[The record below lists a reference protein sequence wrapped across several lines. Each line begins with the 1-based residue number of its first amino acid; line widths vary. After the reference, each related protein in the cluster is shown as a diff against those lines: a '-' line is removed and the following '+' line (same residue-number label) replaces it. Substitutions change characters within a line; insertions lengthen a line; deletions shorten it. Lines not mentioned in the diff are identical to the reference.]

1 MKTKKIKKTKSRST
15 SNFRYEN
22 MLECGTSEL
31 REKYKVEWE
40 SLDMR
45 GIFRRA
51 RVLDQTYVDTLFLQ
65 KKISAAQYSA
75 AEEYLAL
82 LLKSGVF
89 VPSPGFEE
97 GVAMTGSD
105 KSRAMASRIMAI
117 SGARSRLRRDVDSRA
132 RLAVD
137 LAIGGNL
144 KVHVAPL
151 RRGLDVL
158 ADYFGTTG
166 EVDPR

>member
-1 MKTKKIKKTKSRST
+1 METKKTKSRPT

-31 REKYKVEWE
+31 RDKHRVEWE
-40 SLDMR
+40 ALDLR

-51 RVLDQTYVDTLFLQ
+51 RVLDQTHVDTLFLE

-89 VPSPGFEE
+89 LASPGFEE
-97 GVAMTGSD
+97 GVTVTGSD

-117 SGARSRLRRDVDSRA
+117 SGARSRLRRDASADV

-137 LAIGGNL
+137 LAIGANV
-144 KVHVAPL
+144 KVHIIPL
-151 RRGLDVL
+151 REGLDIL

-166 EVDPR
+166 AIDPR